1 MSACETEPREFTH
14 EFHLAHALSF
24 RVKIQSGIRIQSD
37 VSASLRHRGRLRQL
51 KRIMNKR
58 SFLLVC

>member
-58 SFLLVC
+58 